1 MEMEMEGGK
10 DEEGAEVTIEASGIG
25 TIRSPR
31 YKFRLSANTDRR
43 TPQMGFTLAESPFGC
58 KSPPSPRQGFVSFV
72 VMKQRG
78 YSMSLVKIRNECA
91 RDTGGD
97 PAHDD

>member
-1 MEMEMEGGK
+1 
-10 DEEGAEVTIEASGIG
+10 
-25 TIRSPR
+25 
-31 YKFRLSANTDRR
+31 
-43 TPQMGFTLAESPFGC
+43 MGFTLAESPFGC
-58 KSPPSPRQGFVSFV
+58 KSLPSPRQGFVLFV

-97 PAHDD
+97 PVHDD